1 MSNKLF
7 EILDK
12 ASLSAQIVSMDVY
25 APRLAASAQPGQFLI
40 VVPNETGER
49 IPLTICDY
57 DRAKGTIRIVFQV
70 IGNSTQK
77 MANFQIGDCFHDV
90 VGPLGQASD
99 FVKEPLEEVKKR
111 HILFV
116 AGSVAAAPVYPQV
129 RWMKEHGIDCDVI
142 IGARSASLMVLE
154 KEMREVAGNLYLC
167 TDDGSLG
174 FNGRVTDLM
183 KDLIDRQGKKY
194 DEVICIGPMI
204 MMKFVT
210 LMTKAYNIPTI
221 VSLNSLMVDG
231 TGMCGACRV
240 SIGGKTKFTCV
251 DGPEFNAFEVDF
263 DEAMRRQGMYKQYE
277 IARNT
282 DEHHCNLAAAVE
294 GSLAERAASSTAA
307 NTTTAAPTAEPQT
320 TPGEKPKTR
329 VPVREQDPKVRN
341 RNFEEVCL
349 GYSKEEAMAEA
360 SRCLQ
365 CKKPG
370 CMTQCPV
377 SIHIPDF
384 IHQIVS
390 GDFAAAAKVIAL
402 DSALPAV
409 CGRVCPQETQCEG
422 KCVLG
427 VKGEPVAIGKL
438 ERFVADYTR
447 QHGLDTPA
455 MPAEVKKQ
463 KVAVI
468 GSGPAG
474 LTCAGDLA
482 KLGYKV
488 SVFEALHKS
497 GGVLVYGIPEFR
509 LPKAIVAHEI
519 ENLKKLGVT
528 FENDV
533 IIGKTVSIDHLMKE
547 EGFDAVFIGSGAG
560 LPKFMHIEG
569 ENLNGVVSANE
580 LLTRS
585 NLMKA
590 YRKDHDT
597 PVFIGKKVAVVG
609 GGNVAMDAAR
619 TAKRLGSEV
628 YIVYRRSESEMP
640 ARREE
645 VHHAHEE
652 GIHFL
657 ELTNPVEII
666 GNEQGWVT
674 GMKCIK
680 MALGEPDASGRRSPV
695 EVPGSEYVL
704 EVDEVVMS
712 LGTSPNPM
720 LSSNTPGLETNKH
733 GCLVAD
739 EQGTTT
745 RKGVFAGG
753 DAVSGAATVILAMGA
768 ARKAAK
774 AIDEYLRS
782 K

>member
-1 MSNKLF
+1 MAKLF

-12 ASLSAQIVSMDVY
+12 AQLSAQIVSMDVY

-40 VVPNETGER
+40 VVPSETGER
-49 IPLTICDY
+49 IPLTVCDY

-70 IGNSTQK
+70 IGGSTQK
-77 MANFQIGDCFHDV
+77 MAAFNVGECFHDV
-90 VGPLGQASD
+90 VGPLGQPSE

-111 HILFV
+111 NILFV

-129 RWMKEHGIDCDVI
+129 RWMKEHGIACDVI

-167 TDDGSLG
+167 TDDGTLG

-183 KDLIDRQGKKY
+183 KDLIDNQGKKY

-210 LMTKAYNIPTI
+210 MMTKAYNIPTI

-240 SIGGKTKFTCV
+240 TIGGKTKFTCV
-251 DGPEFNAFEVDF
+251 DGPEFDAFQVDF
-263 DEAMRRQGMYKQYE
+263 DEAMRRQGMYRQYE
-277 IARNT
+277 IAKNT
-282 DEHHCNLAAAVE
+282 DEHRCNLAAAVE
-294 GSLAERAASSTAA
+294 GSLAERAKA
-307 NTTTAAPTAEPQT
+307 
-320 TPGEKPKTR
+320 TPGPDAVRPPVEKPKTR
-329 VPVREQDPKVRN
+329 VPVREQDPEVRSH
-341 RNFEEVCL
+341 NFEEVCL
-349 GYSKEEAMAEA
+349 GYTVEEAMAEA

-370 CMTQCPV
+370 CVTQCPV
-377 SIHIPDF
+377 SIHIPEF
-384 IHQIVS
+384 IHQVAL
-390 GDFAAAAKVIAL
+390 GDFAAAAKVIAR

-427 VKGEPVAIGKL
+427 VKGQPIAIGKL

-447 QHGLDTPA
+447 EHGLDTPEQ
-455 MPAEVKKQ
+455 PAEKKKQ

-482 KLGYKV
+482 KMGYAV

-519 ENLKKLGVT
+519 ENLKKLGVV

-533 IIGKTVSIDHLMKE
+533 IIGKTVDIDHLMKT

-560 LPKFMHIEG
+560 LPKFMHIPG

-590 YRKDHDT
+590 YRDDHDT
-597 PVFIGKKVAVVG
+597 PVFIGKKVAIVG

-619 TAKRLGSEV
+619 TSKRLGSDV
-628 YIVYRRSESEMP
+628 YIVYRRSEAEMP
-640 ARREE
+640 ARKEE

-680 MALGEPDASGRRSPV
+680 MELGEPDASGRRSPV
-695 EVPGSEYVL
+695 EVPGSEYIL

-712 LGTSPNPM
+712 LGTSPNP
-720 LSSNTPGLETNKH
+720 LISSNTPGLDTDKR

-739 EQGTTT
+739 EHGTTT
-745 RKGVFAGG
+745 RQGVFAGG

>member
-1 MSNKLF
+1 
-7 EILDK
+7 
-12 ASLSAQIVSMDVY
+12 
-25 APRLAASAQPGQFLI
+25 
-40 VVPNETGER
+40 
-49 IPLTICDY
+49 
-57 DRAKGTIRIVFQV
+57 
-70 IGNSTQK
+70 
-77 MANFQIGDCFHDV
+77 
-90 VGPLGQASD
+90 
-99 FVKEPLEEVKKR
+99 
-111 HILFV
+111 
-116 AGSVAAAPVYPQV
+116 
-129 RWMKEHGIDCDVI
+129 
-142 IGARSASLMVLE
+142 
-154 KEMREVAGNLYLC
+154 
-167 TDDGSLG
+167 
-174 FNGRVTDLM
+174 
-183 KDLIDRQGKKY
+183 
-194 DEVICIGPMI
+194 
-204 MMKFVT
+204 
-210 LMTKAYNIPTI
+210 
-221 VSLNSLMVDG
+221 
-231 TGMCGACRV
+231 
-240 SIGGKTKFTCV
+240 
-251 DGPEFNAFEVDF
+251 
-263 DEAMRRQGMYKQYE
+263 MYRQYE
-277 IARNT
+277 IAKNT
-282 DEHHCNLAAAVE
+282 DEHRCNLAAAVE
-294 GSLAERAASSTAA
+294 GSLAERAKATAGPDA
-307 NTTTAAPTAEPQT
+307 IRPVV
-320 TPGEKPKTR
+320 EKPKTR
-329 VPVREQDPKVRN
+329 VPVREQDPEVRS

-349 GYSKEEAMAEA
+349 GYTVEEAMAEA

-370 CMTQCPV
+370 CVTQCPV
-377 SIHIPDF
+377 SIHIPEF
-384 IHQIVS
+384 IHQVAL
-390 GDFAAAAKVIAL
+390 GDFAAAAKVIAR

-427 VKGEPVAIGKL
+427 AKGQPIAIGKL

-447 QHGLDTPA
+447 EHGLDTPEQ
-455 MPAEVKKQ
+455 PAEKKKQ

-482 KLGYKV
+482 KMGYAV

-519 ENLKKLGVT
+519 ENLKKLGVV

-533 IIGKTVSIDHLMKE
+533 IIGKTVDIDHLMKT

-560 LPKFMHIEG
+560 LPKFMHIPG

-590 YRKDHDT
+590 YRDDHDT
-597 PVFIGKKVAVVG
+597 PVFIGKKVAIVG

-619 TAKRLGSEV
+619 TSKRLGSDV
-628 YIVYRRSESEMP
+628 YIVYRRSEAEMP
-640 ARREE
+640 ARKEE

-680 MALGEPDASGRRSPV
+680 MELGEPDASGRRSPV

-704 EVDEVVMS
+704 DVDEVVMS
-712 LGTSPNPM
+712 LGTSPNP
-720 LSSNTPGLETNKH
+720 LISSNTPGLDTDKR

-745 RKGVFAGG
+745 REGVFAGG

>member
-1 MSNKLF
+1 MAKLF

-12 ASLSAQIVSMDVY
+12 AQLSAQIVSMDVY

-40 VVPNETGER
+40 VVPSETGER
-49 IPLTICDY
+49 IPLTVCDY
-57 DRAKGTIRIVFQV
+57 DRAKGTVRIVFQV
-70 IGNSTQK
+70 IGGSTQK
-77 MANFQIGDCFHDV
+77 MAAFNVGECFHDV
-90 VGPLGQASD
+90 VGPLGQPSE

-111 HILFV
+111 NILFV

-129 RWMKEHGIDCDVI
+129 RWMKEHGIVCDVI

-154 KEMREVAGNLYLC
+154 KEMREVAGELYLC
-167 TDDGSLG
+167 TDDGTLG

-183 KDLIDRQGKKY
+183 KDLIDNKGKKY

-210 LMTKAYNIPTI
+210 MMTKAYNIPTI

-240 SIGGKTKFTCV
+240 TIGGKTKFTCV
-251 DGPEFNAFEVDF
+251 DGPEFDAFQVDF
-263 DEAMRRQGMYKQYE
+263 DEAMRRQGMYRQYE
-277 IARNT
+277 IAKNT
-282 DEHHCNLAAAVE
+282 DEHRCNLAAAVE
-294 GSLAERAASSTAA
+294 GSLAERAK
-307 NTTTAAPTAEPQT
+307 AAPEAVKP
-320 TPGEKPKTR
+320 PVEKPKTR
-329 VPVREQDPKVRN
+329 VPVREQDPEVRS

-349 GYSKEEAMAEA
+349 GYTVEEAMAEA

-370 CMTQCPV
+370 CVTQCPV
-377 SIHIPDF
+377 SIHIPEF
-384 IHQIVS
+384 VHQVAL
-390 GDFAAAAKVIAL
+390 GDFAAAAKVIAR

-427 VKGEPVAIGKL
+427 AKGQPIAIGKL

-447 QHGLDTPA
+447 QHGLDTPEQ
-455 MPAEVKKQ
+455 PAEKKKQ

-482 KLGYKV
+482 KMGYAV

-519 ENLKKLGVT
+519 ENLKKLGVV

-533 IIGKTVSIDHLMKE
+533 IIGKTVDIDHLMKT

-560 LPKFMHIEG
+560 LPKFMHIPG

-590 YRKDHDT
+590 YRDDHDT

-619 TAKRLGSEV
+619 TSKRLGSEV
-628 YIVYRRSESEMP
+628 YIVYRRSEAEMP
-640 ARREE
+640 ARKEE

-657 ELTNPVEII
+657 ELTNPVEIL

-680 MALGEPDASGRRSPV
+680 MELGEPDASGRRSPV
-695 EVPGSEYVL
+695 EVPGSEYIL

-712 LGTSPNPM
+712 LGTSPNP
-720 LSSNTPGLETNKH
+720 LISSHTPGLDTDKR

-745 RKGVFAGG
+745 REGVFAGG

-774 AIDEYLRS
+774 AIDEYLRT

>member
-1 MSNKLF
+1 MEPKLF

-12 ASLSAQIVSMDVY
+12 EQLSAQIVSMNVY
-25 APRLAASAQPGQFLI
+25 APRLAMAAQPGQFLI
-40 VVPNETGER
+40 VVPDEKGER
-49 IPLTICDY
+49 IPLTICNY
-57 DRAKGTIRIVFQV
+57 ERGKGIVKIVFQV
-70 IGNSTQK
+70 LGSSTQK
-77 MANFQIGDCFHDV
+77 MADFKVGECFADV
-90 VGPLGQASD
+90 VGPLGQASE
-99 FVKEPLEEVKKR
+99 FVKEPLENVKKQS
-111 HILFV
+111 ILFI

-129 RWMKEHGIDCDVI
+129 KWMKDNKIDCDVI

-154 KEMREVAGNLYLC
+154 KEMREVAKNLYLC
-167 TDDGSLG
+167 TDDGTLG

-183 KDLIDRQGKKY
+183 KDLIDNKGKKY
-194 DEVICIGPMI
+194 DLVICIGPMP
-204 MMKFVT
+204 MMKFVSI
-210 LMTKAYNIPTI
+210 MTKSYGIKTV

-240 SIGGKTKFTCV
+240 TIGGKTKFTCV
-251 DGPEFNAFEVDF
+251 DGPEFDASEVDF

-277 IARNT
+277 IAKNT
-282 DEHHCNLAAAVE
+282 EEHKCNLANAVE
-294 GSLAERAASSTAA
+294 ESLAQRNVDTKA
-307 NTTTAAPTAEPQT
+307 NAGADAI
-320 TPGEKPKTR
+320 EKPKNR
-329 VPVREQDPKVRN
+329 VPVKEQNPLVRN
-341 RNFEEVCL
+341 KNFNEVCL
-349 GYSKEEAMAEA
+349 GYSVEDARAEA
-360 SRCLQ
+360 LRCLQ

-370 CMTQCPV
+370 CVTQCPV
-377 SIHIPDF
+377 SIHIPEF
-384 IHQIVS
+384 IHQVAV
-390 GDFAAAAKVIAL
+390 GDFAEAARIISM

-409 CGRVCPQETQCEG
+409 CGRVCPQESQCEG

-427 VKGEPVAIGKL
+427 IKGEAVAIGKL

-447 QHGLDTPA
+447 ENGLDTPIK
-455 MPAEVKKQ
+455 PASKNKKI
-463 KVAVI
+463 AVI

-482 KLGYKV
+482 KLGYSV
-488 SVFEALHKS
+488 TVFEALHKS

-519 ENLKKLGVT
+519 DNLKKLGVK
-528 FENDV
+528 FENNV

-560 LPKFMHIEG
+560 LPKFMHIPG

-590 YRKDHDT
+590 YKEDYDT

-619 TAKRLGSEV
+619 TSKRLGSDV
-628 YIVYRRSESEMP
+628 YLIYRRTEAEMP
-640 ARREE
+640 ARKEE

-652 GIHFL
+652 EINFL
-657 ELTNPVEII
+657 ELTNPIEII

-674 GMKCIK
+674 GIRCVK
-680 MALGEPDASGRRSPV
+680 MELGEADASGRRSPV
-695 EVPGSEYVL
+695 EIPNSEYVID
-704 EVDEVVMS
+704 VDEVVMS

-720 LSSNTPGLETNKH
+720 ISTHTPGLQTDKR

-739 EQGTTT
+739 AETGETS
-745 RKGVFAGG
+745 REGVFAGG

-774 AIDEYLRS
+774 AIDEYL
-782 K
+782 KPI

>member
-1 MSNKLF
+1 MANKLF

-12 ASLSAQIVSMDVY
+12 AQLSAQIVSMNVY

-40 VVPNETGER
+40 VVPSETGER
-49 IPLTICDY
+49 IPLTVCDY
-57 DRAKGTIRIVFQV
+57 DREKGTIRIVFQV
-70 IGNSTQK
+70 IGGSTQK
-77 MANFQIGDCFHDV
+77 MAAFNVGECFHDV
-90 VGPLGQASD
+90 VGPLGQPSE

-111 HILFV
+111 NILFV

-142 IGARSASLMVLE
+142 IGARSANLMVLE
-154 KEMREVAGNLYLC
+154 DEMRKVAGNLYLC
-167 TDDGSLG
+167 TDDGTLG

-183 KDLIDRQGKKY
+183 KDLIDNQGKKY

-210 LMTKAYNIPTI
+210 MMTKAYNIPTI

-240 SIGGKTKFTCV
+240 TIGGKTKFTCV
-251 DGPEFNAFEVDF
+251 DGPEFDAFQVDF
-263 DEAMRRQGMYKQYE
+263 DEAMRRQGMYRQYE
-277 IARNT
+277 IAKNT
-282 DEHHCNLAAAVE
+282 DEHRCNLAAAVE
-294 GSLAERAASSTAA
+294 TSLAERAK
-307 NTTTAAPTAEPQT
+307 AEPA
-320 TPGEKPKTR
+320 PEAIKPPVEKPKTR
-329 VPVREQDPKVRN
+329 VPVKEQDPEVRSH
-341 RNFEEVCL
+341 NFEEVCL
-349 GYSKEEAMAEA
+349 GYTVEEAMAEA

-370 CMTQCPV
+370 CVTQCPV
-377 SIHIPDF
+377 SIHIPEF
-384 IHQIVS
+384 IHQVAL
-390 GDFAAAAKVIAL
+390 GDFAAAAKVIAM

-427 VKGEPVAIGKL
+427 VKGEPIAIGKL

-447 QHGLDTPA
+447 KHGLDTPVL
-455 MPAEVKKQ
+455 PAEKKKQ

-482 KLGYKV
+482 KMGYKV

-519 ENLKKLGVT
+519 ENLKKLGVE

-533 IIGKTVSIDHLMKE
+533 IIGKTVSIDHLMDE

-560 LPKFMHIEG
+560 LPKFMHIPG

-590 YRKDHDT
+590 YRDDHDT
-597 PVFIGKKVAVVG
+597 PVFIGKKVAIVG

-619 TAKRLGSEV
+619 TSKRLGSEV
-628 YIVYRRSESEMP
+628 YIVYRRSEAEMP
-640 ARREE
+640 ARKEE

-680 MALGEPDASGRRSPV
+680 MELGEPDASGRRSPV
-695 EVPGSEYVL
+695 EVPGSEYIL
-704 EVDEVVMS
+704 DVDEVVMS

-720 LSSNTPGLETNKH
+720 ISSHTPGLETDKR

-739 EQGTTT
+739 EHGATT
-745 RKGVFAGG
+745 RPGVFAGG